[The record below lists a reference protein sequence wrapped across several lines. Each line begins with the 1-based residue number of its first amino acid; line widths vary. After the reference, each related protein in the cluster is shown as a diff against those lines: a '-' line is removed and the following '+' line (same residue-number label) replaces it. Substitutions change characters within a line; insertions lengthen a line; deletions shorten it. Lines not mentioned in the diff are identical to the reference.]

1 MRIRIFKTKGRAE
14 MDEVG
19 KLRARRGKLLKEI
32 GEAPLWVNGS
42 VVETTRKT
50 CGKERPFYYLSH
62 SIKGKNK
69 ITYISAAHLKQF
81 KAAATRGARIK
92 LLLNELSTIN
102 MKLIKKGCHND

>member
-1 MRIRIFKTKGRAE
+1 MN
-14 MDEVG
+14 EVE
-19 KLRARRGKLLKEI
+19 KLRVRRDELLKEI

-50 CGKERPFYYLSH
+50 GGRENPFYYLSH

-81 KAAATRGARIK
+81 KTAATQGTRIK
-92 LLLNELSTIN
+92 RLLNELSTIN
-102 MKLIKKGCHND
+102 MKLIKKGCHHD

>member
-1 MRIRIFKTKGRAE
+1 MN
-14 MDEVG
+14 DVN
-19 KLRARRGKLLKEI
+19 KLRARRDELLKEI

-50 CGKERPFYYLSH
+50 CGKECPFYYLSH

-69 ITYISAAHLKQF
+69 ITYISAAHLNQF
-81 KAAATRGARIK
+81 KAAATQGVRIK

-102 MKLIKKGCHND
+102 IKLIKKGCHDD